1 MSTTH
6 LNLYVVKNAKGLNSF
21 ETLCATMFGSKKGK
35 FNQKIQLTHLREMSI
50 YMSAVTSME
59 EAIFS
64 AITLYLK
71 DLGDSDADRKLFRT
85 AMYLLSEAIAEYS
98 SRNELI
104 KKRGAVLVL
113 NSLLGKELGQKG
125 GSAKQFLI
133 WRTLGSIVHAHN
145 AQAKQLDAVKEASTG
160 TLPIRNSEIET
171 FVISRLHST
180 FEGLQYPVKQKKS
193 VLFGEDKEFFPKMLL
208 WSSVMSALARCED
221 VLPKKCWSN
230 LSCGLTCTHY
240 TPLVQHS
247 FRVLWNSAKLIKDD
261 ATQEAFMTALLA
273 DRDGSKGKEQLNI
286 ADVLCCSYLIRT
298 LSALARNCAD
308 LQNVD
313 PASQN
318 NPCSERLRTLINL
331 FIRSLRFLQANK

>member
-1 MSTTH
+1 MSTTN

-21 ETLCATMFGSKKGK
+21 DTLCSTMFGSKKGK
-35 FNQKIQLTHLREMSI
+35 FNQKVQLTHLREMSI

-71 DLGDSDADRKLFRT
+71 DLGDSDTERKLFRT

-98 SRNELI
+98 SRNELT

-113 NSLLGKELGQKG
+113 NSLLGKELGIKG
-125 GSAKQFLI
+125 GSTKQLLI
-133 WRTLGSIVHAHN
+133 WRTMGSIVHAHN
-145 AQAKQLDAVKEASTG
+145 AQATQANSTV
-160 TLPIRNSEIET
+160 TKLPARNTEIET
-171 FVISRLHST
+171 FVTTRLHST

-193 VLFGEDKEFFPKMLL
+193 VMFGEDKEFFPKILL
-208 WSSVMSALARCED
+208 WSSVLSALARCEE
-221 VLPKKCWSN
+221 VLPKKGWHN

-247 FRVLWNSAKLIKDD
+247 FRVLWNTARLITDD
-261 ATQEAFMTALLA
+261 SLQLSFMTTLLA
-273 DRDGSKGKEQLNI
+273 DRDGTHGKEQLNV
-286 ADVLCCSYLIRT
+286 ADVLCCTYLIRT

-308 LQNVD
+308 LQRVD
-313 PASQN
+313 PTSQN
-318 NPCSERLRTLINL
+318 NPCSETLRILMNL
-331 FIRSLRFLQANK
+331 FVRSLRFLQSKQ